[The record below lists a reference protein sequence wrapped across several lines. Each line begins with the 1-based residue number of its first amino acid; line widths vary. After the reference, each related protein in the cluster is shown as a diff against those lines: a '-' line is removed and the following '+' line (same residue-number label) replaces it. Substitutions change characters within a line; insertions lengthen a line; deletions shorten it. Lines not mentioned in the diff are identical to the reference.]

1 MALIHLNEESFDTT
15 MDSGKL
21 MLVDFWATWCG
32 PCRMLGP
39 VIEELAEEYEG
50 KDVVICKVDVD
61 ENPEL
66 TRRYGV
72 MQVPTVLLLQD
83 GEELAREIGV
93 RPMEVYTELLDEQL

>member
-1 MALIHLNEESFDTT
+1 MALVHFNEESFRETL
-15 MDSGKL
+15 DSGKL

-50 KDVVICKVDVD
+50 KDVVIGKVDVD
-61 ENPEL
+61 ENTEL
-66 TRRYGV
+66 ARRYGV
-72 MQVPTVLLLQD
+72 MQVPTVLLLQN

-93 RPMEVYTELLDEQL
+93 RPMEAYTELLDEQI

>member
-1 MALIHLNEESFDTT
+1 MALIHFNEESFQETL
-15 MDSGKL
+15 DSGKL

-50 KDVVICKVDVD
+50 KDVVIGKVDVD
-61 ENPEL
+61 EHTEL
-66 TRRYGV
+66 ARRYGI

-93 RPMEVYTELLDEQL
+93 RPMEAYTELLDEQI

>member
-1 MALIHLNEESFDTT
+1 MALIHFNEESFNETL
-15 MDSGKL
+15 DSGAL

-50 KDVVICKVDVD
+50 KDVVIGKVDVD

-66 TRRYGV
+66 ARRYGV
-72 MQVPTVLLLQD
+72 MQVPTVLLLQN

-93 RPMEVYTELLDEQL
+93 RPMEAYTELLDEQI